1 MSSDSAAA
9 SVAPPASG
17 GPADATVPPAVPPID
32 VARVQRRVRSTLMAG
47 QVLAGLGMGSTLSIG
62 AILAAEVSGSPAFS
76 GLAATMATLGA
87 AIAAIPLARLA
98 QRAGRAPALAMGA
111 VTAALGA
118 AISIVAAGLPSFPL
132 LLVGIMLI
140 GVGTAVNLQ
149 SRFAAADLAAPAT
162 RGRDLSL
169 VVWATTVG
177 AVSGPN
183 LIGPGEELGAAIGLP
198 PLSGPFLFTVVAQ
211 CLAATLYLVALR
223 PDPLRLALRLA
234 SDAAAAAAK
243 AGESAAEAARSD
255 RAGIRLALVAL
266 ALSHATMVSVMAMT
280 PVHLTDH
287 GASLVIVG
295 FTISLHIAG
304 MYALS
309 PVFGILADRLGRWWT
324 ILIGQSLLVTSLL
337 VTALGAENEAA
348 VVVGLILLGLGWSA
362 STVSASALLTEST
375 APARRP
381 VIQGRSDLLMSGSG
395 AVGGLLAGPTL
406 AALGYSGLS
415 LVTLALTAVVI
426 ALLLAT
432 PRGPARAAPAAT
444 VRPAPAAAGGD
455 APRR

>member
-1 MSSDSAAA
+1 MSS
-9 SVAPPASG
+9 APPA
-17 GPADATVPPAVPPID
+17 PATVAAVD

-62 AILAAEVSGSPAFS
+62 AILAAEVSGSPAYS

-87 AIAAIPLARLA
+87 ALAAIPLARLA
-98 QRAGRAPALAMGA
+98 GRAGRATALATGALTAATGA
-111 VTAALGA
+111 VL
-118 AISIVAAGLPSFPL
+118 SIVAAGLPSFPL

-149 SRFAAADLAAPAT
+149 SRFAASDLAAPAT

-183 LIGPGEELGAAIGLP
+183 LIGPGETLGAAIGLP
-198 PLSGPFLFTVVAQ
+198 PLSGPFLFTVIAQVA
-211 CLAATLYLVALR
+211 AATLYLVALR
-223 PDPLRLALRLA
+223 PDPLRLALQLA
-234 SDAAAAAAK
+234 RDAAAAAAE
-243 AGESAAEAARSD
+243 AGESVAEAARSD

-324 ILIGQSLLVTSLL
+324 ILIGQALLVASLLC
-337 VTALGAENEAA
+337 TALGAESEAA
-348 VVVGLILLGLGWSA
+348 VVAGLILLGLGWSA
-362 STVSASALLTEST
+362 STVAGSALLTEST
-375 APARRP
+375 APERRP

-415 LVTLALTAVVI
+415 FVTLGLVAFVVALLALT
-426 ALLLAT
+426 
-432 PRGPARAAPAAT
+432 PR
-444 VRPAPAAAGGD
+444 AAGGA